1 MHIMYPNSF
10 GRTNRTSLSGATVVV
25 FIAAA
30 AATLSG
36 CAFGPGRFTAMLVRG
51 NGLLDQQGIQLLVVE
66 TQYDTTDP
74 EAPYWNDLTGNRNYR
89 TRIAHSAVGD
99 LGDTTVVLEWDDSL
113 GESFQG
119 WPQTAPFAWYRPSE
133 EEGVL
138 GKLVLV
144 ANSLPVV
151 RDLDT
156 GIRTTLP
163 PLPEEREREIFWQ
176 DDLVDDGSPPNAV
189 EIAYVGANWYD
200 LLFRHALAL
209 YDYDGTYL
217 GVWTPLT
224 LAAEGID
231 PEIATFQLMP
241 PRIDPPLP
249 GIEPPAPPVMSAVP
263 SLSRAHFLWLRDSA
277 GVIVAASFPVAD
289 DPQADWT
296 PRAWTLTWSP
306 PGESDGELRFSVSAR
321 TEVPDEPYQG
331 PGRAFTADG
340 RLLVSRYDSR
350 GDVFALDYHELAEGW
365 APFGERETISVNDA
379 WWVF

>member
-1 MHIMYPNSF
+1 MIPSASRFRGGLRRRRSPGIARPKKKEYSESSRSSRTHFRSSGISIRAS
-10 GRTNRTSLSGATVVV
+10 GRHSRLFRKN
-25 FIAAA
+25 
-30 AATLSG
+30 
-36 CAFGPGRFTAMLVRG
+36 G
-51 NGLLDQQGIQLLVVE
+51 N
-66 TQYDTTDP
+66 
-74 EAPYWNDLTGNRNYR
+74 
-89 TRIAHSAVGD
+89 
-99 LGDTTVVLEWDDSL
+99 
-113 GESFQG
+113 
-119 WPQTAPFAWYRPSE
+119 
-133 EEGVL
+133 
-138 GKLVLV
+138 
-144 ANSLPVV
+144 
-151 RDLDT
+151 
-156 GIRTTLP
+156 
-163 PLPEEREREIFWQ
+163 
-176 DDLVDDGSPPNAV
+176 
-189 EIAYVGANWYD
+189 D